1 LVTETRQPI
10 FLSHSGEDHELAVR
24 FGRDLHRE
32 LCNWLGLDKVEAFN
46 TSEDEYRFSE
56 GLPDRILATELTR
69 KILHSVAYV
78 RRPSRPRRRHWQ
90 RAWYHTHLLHVSV
103 VRPGCRH
110 ARQGS
115 RESEA

>member
-1 LVTETRQPI
+1 
-10 FLSHSGEDHELAVR
+10 
-24 FGRDLHRE
+24 
-32 LCNWLGLDKVEAFN
+32 
-46 TSEDEYRFSE
+46 
-56 GLPDRILATELTR
+56 
-69 KILHSVAYV
+69 VAYV